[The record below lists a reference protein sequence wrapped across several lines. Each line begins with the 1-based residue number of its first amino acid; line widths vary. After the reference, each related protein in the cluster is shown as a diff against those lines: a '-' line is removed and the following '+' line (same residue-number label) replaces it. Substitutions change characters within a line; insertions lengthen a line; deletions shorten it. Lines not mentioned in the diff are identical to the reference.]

1 MGAFALFQDEPDEDS
16 GPELFQD
23 EKDEGENFLFQDEP
37 PERGDQGG
45 PSPSNPSIQSKDHG
59 LSVLRDEP
67 EESPLQPALFGTEG
81 DEVKSDSGSD
91 GSAYFGDCEKEKSD
105 NHAIVQLNF
114 ATITKFLSSQLSKA
128 GTELPDKEPVRKK
141 RRYNNQNRA
150 RLAETKRNA
159 KLAASRE
166 RVPRNSPDSS
176 LPNSLNFDNFD
187 MCEMV
192 IF

>member
-114 ATITKFLSSQLSKA
+114 ATIKVSVFAVEQGRNRTTGQ
-128 GTELPDKEPVRKK
+128 GTCQEEETLQQPEPGK
-141 RRYNNQNRA
+141 
-150 RLAETKRNA
+150 T
-159 KLAASRE
+159 
-166 RVPRNSPDSS
+166 
-176 LPNSLNFDNFD
+176 
-187 MCEMV
+187 C
-192 IF
+192 